1 MKAPD
6 GGRVDLFPKLFQHF
20 LRDLCNH
27 IGRDCGL
34 FFAAVASASAGVAAG
49 LAFLCVGAEIRG
61 VASLHAELSP
71 DLVEILH
78 LLGVNSLGPPR
89 SLDW

>member
-34 FFAAVASASAGVAAG
+34 FFAAVASASAGMTAG
-49 LAFLCVGAEIRG
+49 LALSGIGAKIGRM
-61 VASLHAELSP
+61 AAFHAELSP

-78 LLGVNSLGPPR
+78 LLGCELLGAA
-89 SLDW
+89 